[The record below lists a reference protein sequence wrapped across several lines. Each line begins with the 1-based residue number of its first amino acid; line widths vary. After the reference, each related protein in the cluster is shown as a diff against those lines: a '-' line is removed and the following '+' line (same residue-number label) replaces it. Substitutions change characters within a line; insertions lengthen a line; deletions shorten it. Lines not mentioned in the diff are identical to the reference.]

1 MSSTTSG
8 TESLP
13 ATAGPVVLTGTP
25 VVPGVACGPV
35 TGRPAGVA
43 LPAGDRPPLADDAR
57 PAEKERFTAA
67 ASAVA
72 GRLERRAAAATGV
85 SAEGLAATAGA
96 ARGRGVVSAGWA
108 GRGGGGPPGGGAGGG

>member
-25 VVPGVACGPV
+25 VVPGVAFGPV
-35 TGRPAGVA
+35 IRPSAGVA

-57 PAEKERFTAA
+57 LAEKERFIAA
-67 ASAVA
+67 ASAGA
-72 GRLERRAAAATGV
+72 RRLERRAAPAAGV
-85 SAEGLAATAGA
+85 RAQGLAGA
-96 ARGRGVVSAGWA
+96 AGAGRGRGV
-108 GRGGGGPPGGGAGGG
+108 